1 MRILFLGDIVGR
13 PGREAVI
20 AGLFRLRREFEVDV
34 VLANGENASGGLGI
48 TVKAASQLLSC
59 GVDVITTGNHVFKH
73 REIQTYFETT
83 DRLLRPANYPAGA
96 PGAGLGVYGIEGRPP
111 FAVLNLLG
119 RTYMD
124 NLDCPFRTAD
134 ALIGLIPGDVPVR
147 LLDFHAE
154 ATSEKKA
161 MAYYLDGRISALC
174 GTHTHV
180 QTNDAQILPQGMA
193 YITDLGMSGPVKSAI
208 GMDPQAVIRR
218 YVTGMPQRFVLSR
231 GPVELQGAVI
241 DVDAQTGKAVQ
252 IQAWRHASQ
261 E

>member
-20 AGLFRLRREFEVDV
+20 ADLYRLRRELEVDV
-34 VLANGENASGGLGI
+34 VLANGENASGGIGI

-59 GVDVITTGNHVFKH
+59 GVDVITSGNHVFKH
-73 REIQTYFETT
+73 REILTFFETT

-96 PGAGLGVYGIEGRPP
+96 PGSGLGIYGIDGKPP
-111 FAVLNLLG
+111 FAVINLLG

-124 NLDCPFRTAD
+124 NLDCPFQAAD
-134 ALIGLIPGDVPVR
+134 ALIGRIPGDVPVR
-147 LLDFHAE
+147 LVDFHAE

-161 MAYYLDGRISALC
+161 MAYYLDGRVSALC

-180 QTNDAQILPQGMA
+180 QTSDAQILPHGMA
-193 YITDLGMSGPVKSAI
+193 YLTDLGMSGPVRSAI

-218 YVTGMPQRFVLSR
+218 YVTGMPQRFVLSK
-231 GPVELQGAVI
+231 GPVELQGAVLDI
-241 DVDAQTGKAVQ
+241 DAQTGKAVQ
-252 IQAWRHASQ
+252 IQGWRHACQ
-261 E
+261 G